1 MKHYIF
7 GEYALYIME
16 SKMETTQTICTIVA
30 LLLIYS
36 RKCKEKKDLEVPAL
50 SSLHA
55 TPPQPEFDISV
66 SKVLGFK
73 TFLFFLMV
81 SVSVSEN
88 FGIEKSIGIGF
99 ENFGIKKSI
108 GFEKFGVGF

>member
-1 MKHYIF
+1 MHSELYLGTGHSELNDFWSIEIKLYKQMKHYIF

-36 RKCKEKKDLEVPAL
+36 RKCKEKKDLEVAAL

-55 TPPQPEFDISV
+55 TPPQPSF
-66 SKVLGFK
+66 
-73 TFLFFLMV
+73 
-81 SVSVSEN
+81 
-88 FGIEKSIGIGF
+88 
-99 ENFGIKKSI
+99 
-108 GFEKFGVGF
+108 